1 MTLPSDK
8 TWVVMREFSSLMWHV
23 PHSDSLV
30 DTPHETGGIGAMIT
44 LPGANGNNSMCLYCG
59 HSCRLQSLRA
69 YTSFISSHHPP
80 SSTVVNFDMTSVLMN
95 CKDCSIRDSTMIT
108 EQHFHL
114 DSGAAFFL
122 QLTKRFAP
130 GASYDS
136 QNRDVASPA
145 GIEAAALQS
154 VSIWMS
160 NEGSRPILCINGHSR
175 TLNSTIARII
185 AEEWAKRQELGA
197 SFFFNSNRLKCDSIH
212 YFATTIAF
220 QLAQSLPDF
229 HSRLVKSMHDD
240 SLILDRSISI
250 QVEKLISEPL
260 RSLTTRDPFLII
272 IDALEDCAGKE
283 DQRKV
288 LAHISGLVRAHPGL
302 LRFIVVGLPTSHSRC
317 LFNHPDFCSLS
328 TSFLLREMGQSM
340 FTRNHPGDNHLT
352 TYHFISTVTVLP
364 RILLSMSE
372 ETKGASN
379 NERLLAAA
387 RSDNEDLILDIFEQ
401 GGFDINCVDGLGN
414 TPLHNAVS
422 HGSTDVLEHI
432 LSCEGCDVDPVNRM
446 EGATPLHFAVRI
458 EHIALRK
465 HIVES
470 LLEAGADTRIKD
482 KNGEEAVDLL
492 PLEEKEIR
500 GLIRKARALES
511 VSKDDIADDDD
522 GEPGSGSEE

>member
-1 MTLPSDK
+1 
-8 TWVVMREFSSLMWHV
+8 
-23 PHSDSLV
+23 
-30 DTPHETGGIGAMIT
+30 
-44 LPGANGNNSMCLYCG
+44 
-59 HSCRLQSLRA
+59 
-69 YTSFISSHHPP
+69 
-80 SSTVVNFDMTSVLMN
+80 
-95 CKDCSIRDSTMIT
+95 MIT

-114 DSGAAFFL
+114 DSGAAFSL
-122 QLTKRFAP
+122 QLTKGVAP
-130 GASYDS
+130 GALYDS

-145 GIEAAALQS
+145 GIQAAALQS

-340 FTRNHPGDNHLT
+340 FTRNHPGSFGCVVQQHIAEHLA
-352 TYHFISTVTVLP
+352 HIRHLSPFDILHSFLCFLLVSAVSSALP
-364 RILLSMSE
+364 FRLSPLIF
-372 ETKGASN
+372 N
-379 NERLLAAA
+379 IRYERLLAAA
-387 RSDNEDLILDIFEQ
+387 RSDNEDLILEIFEQ
-401 GGFDINCVDGLGN
+401 GGFDINCVDG
-414 TPLHNAVS
+414 VS

-470 LLEAGADTRIKD
+470 LLEAGADTR
-482 KNGEEAVDLL
+482 
-492 PLEEKEIR
+492 
-500 GLIRKARALES
+500 
-511 VSKDDIADDDD
+511 
-522 GEPGSGSEE
+522 